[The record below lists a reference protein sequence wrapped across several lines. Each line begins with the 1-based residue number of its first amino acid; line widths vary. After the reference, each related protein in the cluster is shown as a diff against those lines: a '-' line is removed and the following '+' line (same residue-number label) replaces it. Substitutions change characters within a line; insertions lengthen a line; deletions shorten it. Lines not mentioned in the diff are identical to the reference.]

1 MIRFVGSNTEEE
13 EALIVQE
20 EPYINFKKQLSL
32 KLEVF
37 ITLLWLVAEKC
48 QTSIAAAL
56 KIRAHINDESRL
68 TVRESKFSPESL
80 KKFSRR
86 GKIGQNVTST
96 SKCGNK
102 KKVAREAISDCPTVS
117 LMFRLKYN
125 NSKRVS

>member
-68 TVRESKFSPESL
+68 KTVRESKFTPGSL

-86 GKIGQNVTST
+86 GKVGQNVTST

-102 KKVAREAISDCPTVS
+102 KKVPREAISDCVTDVQAEI
-117 LMFRLKYN
+117 
-125 NSKRVS
+125 

>member
-20 EPYINFKKQLSL
+20 EPYIKKQLSL

-68 TVRESKFSPESL
+68 KTVRESKFTPGSL

-86 GKIGQNVTST
+86 GKVGQNVTST

-102 KKVAREAISDCPTVS
+102 KKVPREAISDCVTDVQA
-117 LMFRLKYN
+117 KI
-125 NSKRVS
+125 